1 MRESV
6 QILEKKIFIKRDD
19 LLDFGITG
27 FNGNKARKFL
37 SLLDSQYEVFVSFG
51 GNQSNAMQVLAALAK
66 ARGKEFFYIT
76 SEPPKFLRTS
86 PMGNFAFGLAHNVR
100 YVFAPAGSR
109 VEVLENLAREVFAQQ
124 YKRYGERA
132 LFIPQGGSEEL
143 AMRGMRELV
152 RELCEMRESLG
163 TSGISNAPILKNL
176 KSRSGFDVCSR
187 SGVSGDSFPA
197 SDIQEHSSC
206 NEIVVFISAGSGV
219 SARSFVRAQCEM
231 RRECENGQCES
242 KNAGDMELITLCC
255 AGEIGGVGRT
265 LCADF
270 AFGSLQAEVWAMYH
284 KLLAQG
290 IEFDLLY
297 DCVGFVLLERALE
310 QGYFSDEDLAKPWVF
325 VHSGGLLGNASQ
337 ILRYERKFG
346 VSFLHAQKIPHKKN
360 PL

>member
-76 SEPPKFLRTS
+76 SELPKFLRTS

-152 RELCEMRESLG
+152 RELCEMIESRASSDIAESKKSKALD
-163 TSGISNAPILKNL
+163 SDNVW
-176 KSRSGFDVCSR
+176 SRSG
-187 SGVSGDSFPA
+187 G
-197 SDIQEHSSC
+197 
-206 NEIVVFISAGSGV
+206 N
-219 SARSFVRAQCEM
+219 
-231 RRECENGQCES
+231 
-242 KNAGDMELITLCC
+242 
-255 AGEIGGVGRT
+255 
-265 LCADF
+265 
-270 AFGSLQAEVWAMYH
+270 
-284 KLLAQG
+284 
-290 IEFDLLY
+290 
-297 DCVGFVLLERALE
+297 
-310 QGYFSDEDLAKPWVF
+310 
-325 VHSGGLLGNASQ
+325 GGLAH
-337 ILRYERKFG
+337 IAYCR
-346 VSFLHAQKIPHKKN
+346 I
-360 PL
+360 